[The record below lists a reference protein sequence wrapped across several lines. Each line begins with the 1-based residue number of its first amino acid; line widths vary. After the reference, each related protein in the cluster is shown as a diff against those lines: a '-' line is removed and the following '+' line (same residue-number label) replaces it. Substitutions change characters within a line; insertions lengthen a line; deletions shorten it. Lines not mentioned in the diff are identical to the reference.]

1 MGFYYKEAAMSKGRG
16 FSGMNR
22 REFLKVGLAGTTS
35 ALLGGNT
42 IAEALGQYAA
52 SESFV
57 FPKPVYR
64 TLGRTGLKV
73 TVVSFG
79 AMLTPEAEVIG
90 TAFEHGVNY
99 VDTARK
105 YMDGKNEGIVAK
117 ALKGRRDRI
126 HVATKTLPSSK
137 SKKDIIRDVETSLSR
152 LETDYVDVIQLH
164 NLTDK
169 ERIFNPETREGLIR
183 LREQGKVRFFGVTT
197 HKNQP
202 EVLNALVDDPDRF
215 FDTALVAYNFK
226 SDNDTKEAIARA
238 AQAKIGIIAMKTQA
252 GGYATGALG
261 PVSPHQAALKWV
273 LQNPHITNAIPGM
286 RDMAELRE
294 DIAVMGMPFGYADE
308 RILKRYGAAVEPYY
322 CHFCGKCEATCP
334 QGVEIST
341 INRSLMYA
349 EGYKSPELAL
359 STYREVPASASASA
373 CLGCADCV
381 ARCVNGL
388 DIGAK
393 MRRARNVLA

>member
-1 MGFYYKEAAMSKGRG
+1 MRRGKG

-42 IAEALGQYAA
+42 IAEAIGQYAA
-52 SESFV
+52 SEPFV

-79 AMLTPEAEVIG
+79 AMLTPEAEVIR

-117 ALKGRRDRI
+117 ALKGRRDRVY
-126 HVATKTLPSSK
+126 VATKTLPSSR
-137 SKKDIIRDVETSLSR
+137 SKGDIIKDVETSLR
-152 LETDYVDVIQLH
+152 TLETDYVDVIQLH
-164 NLTDK
+164 NLTGK
-169 ERIFNPETREGLIR
+169 ERIFIPETREALVK

-226 SDNDTKEAIARA
+226 SDNDTKGAIARA

-252 GGYATGALG
+252 GGYATDALG
-261 PVSPHQAALKWV
+261 PISPHQAALKWV
-273 LQNPHITNAIPGM
+273 LRDTNITTTIPGM

-294 DIAVMGMPFGYADE
+294 DIAVMGMPFEYADE
-308 RILKRYGAAVEPYY
+308 RILQRYSAAVGPYY
-322 CHFCGKCEATCP
+322 CHFCGKCEKTCP
-334 QGVEIST
+334 KGVEIST

-359 STYREVPASASASA
+359 STYREISAAASASA
-373 CLGCADCV
+373 CLDCATCV

-388 DIGAK
+388 DIGKK
-393 MRRARNVLA
+393 MRRARKVLA